1 MLFSALEAVVAVAIG
16 VAIPLVP
23 LTLLWAIQFGF
34 APSFAGFWRA
44 AVDVWLLGHGV
55 DVRFQ
60 LDTATAASLGLPGAD
75 QPVVVT
81 IALLGFALLTALLGV
96 RAGGRIAETGH
107 LLLGTI
113 VLVVT
118 GGIASAA
125 VTLSA
130 LHVDARPSIWQGAL
144 LPTLALAL
152 GAGIGLLAAVRPG
165 LPRADAVLR
174 AAIGGALR
182 TGVASVA
189 LILGLSAIAVAL
201 LVVGHYGELIRLY
214 EALHTG
220 VVGGLAL
227 TLAQLALLPDVVVWA
242 ASWFAGPGFALG
254 TGSHVSPLGTAVGPV
269 PAIPLLGAIPTGDL
283 AFGFAGLIVPVA
295 AGFLAGVAARPTLN
309 RTFAEHDGARWPALL
324 ATGLGGGVVGGL
336 LMGLLA
342 WAAAGAAGPGRLV
355 QVGPDPVAVGL
366 LSALEIGV
374 AALIGVA
381 TSVRLPARLRAR
393 EPRSGTD
400 LGAGVAATARKGP
413 RS

>member
-1 MLFSALEAVVAVAIG
+1 VTRRLTVLFSALEAVIAVAIG

-60 LDTATAASLGLPGAD
+60 LDAATATSLGIAGAD

-96 RAGGRIAETGH
+96 RAGGRIADTGH
-107 LLLGTI
+107 LLLGSIT
-113 VLVVT
+113 VVVVGGVVST
-118 GGIASAA
+118 G

-144 LPTLALAL
+144 LPTVALAL
-152 GAGIGLLAAVRPG
+152 GVGVGLLAAVRPR
-165 LPRADAVLR
+165 LPRADPMLR

-182 TGVASVA
+182 TGAASVA
-189 LILGLSAIAVAL
+189 LLIGVAAIAVAV

-220 VVGGLAL
+220 LLGGLAL
-227 TLAQLALLPDVVVWA
+227 TLAQLAFLPDVVIWA
-242 ASWFAGPGFALG
+242 GSWFAGPGFALG

-283 AFGFAGLIVPVA
+283 AFGFAGLVVPVA
-295 AGFLAGVAARPTLN
+295 AGFLAGVAARPSLN
-309 RTFAEHDGARWPALL
+309 RTLAEHDGPRWPALL
-324 ATGLGGGVVGGL
+324 ATGLGGGAVGGL

-342 WAAAGAAGPGRLV
+342 WAATGSAGPGRLV
-355 QVGPDPVAVGL
+355 QVGPDPIAVGL
-366 LSALEIGV
+366 ASALEIGV

-381 TSVRLPARLRAR
+381 TSIRLPARLRAR
-393 EPRSGTD
+393 
-400 LGAGVAATARKGP
+400 ARELDQ
-413 RS
+413 

>member
-1 MLFSALEAVVAVAIG
+1 MTRRLTVLFSALEAIVAIAIG

-34 APSFAGFWRA
+34 APAYAGFWRA

-60 LDTATAASLGLPGAD
+60 LDATTAASLGLAGAD

-81 IALLGFALLTALLGV
+81 IALLGFALLTALLGA

-107 LLLGTI
+107 VLLGS
-113 VLVVT
+113 VALVVT
-118 GGIASAA
+118 AFVVSTG

-144 LPTLALAL
+144 LPTLTLAV
-152 GAGIGLLAAVRPG
+152 GAGIGLLAALRPAL
-165 LPRADAVLR
+165 LPAAGALVR

-182 TGVASVA
+182 TGAA
-189 LILGLSAIAVAL
+189 AVAL
-201 LVVGHYGELIRLY
+201 LLGVSAITVALLVIGHYGQLIRLY

-227 TLAQLALLPDVVVWA
+227 TLGQLALLPDVVIWA
-242 ASWFAGPGFALG
+242 ASWFTGSGFALG
-254 TGSHVSPLGTAVGPV
+254 AGSHVSPLGTAVGPV

-283 AFGFAGLIVPVA
+283 AFGFAGLIVPVV
-295 AGFLAGVAARPTLN
+295 AGFLAGAAARPALD
-309 RTFAEHDGARWPALL
+309 RALADREGSRWPALL

-342 WAAAGAAGPGRLV
+342 WAAAGSAGPGRLV
-355 QVGPDPVAVGL
+355 QVGPDPLAVGL
-366 LSALEIGV
+366 TSAAEIGV

-381 TSVRLPARLRAR
+381 TSIRLPGRLARGMR
-393 EPRSGTD
+393 GD
-400 LGAGVAATARKGP
+400 Q
-413 RS
+413 

>member
-1 MLFSALEAVVAVAIG
+1 MTRRLTLLFSALEAVVAVAIG

-44 AVDVWLLGHGV
+44 AVDAWLLGHGV

-60 LDTATAASLGLPGAD
+60 LDATTAASLGLPGAD

-107 LLLGTI
+107 LLLGSLT
-113 VLVVT
+113 LVVT
-118 GGIASAA
+118 GGIVSAA
-125 VTLSA
+125 ATLSA

-144 LPTLALAL
+144 LPTLALAV
-152 GAGIGLLAAVRPG
+152 GAAIGLLAAVRPR
-165 LPRADAVLR
+165 LPGADAMLR
-174 AAIGGALR
+174 AAVGGALR
-182 TGVASVA
+182 TGTAAVA
-189 LILGLSAIAVAL
+189 LLLGVAAITVAL

-227 TLAQLALLPDVVVWA
+227 TLAQLALVPDVVIWA

-283 AFGFAGLIVPVA
+283 AFGFAGIIVPVA
-295 AGFLAGVAARPTLN
+295 AGFLAGVAARPSLD
-309 RTFAEHDGARWPALL
+309 RALAEHTGSRWPALL
-324 ATGLGGGVVGGL
+324 ATGLGGGVVGGVL
-336 LMGLLA
+336 LGLLA
-342 WAAAGAAGPGRLV
+342 WAATGSAGPGRLV

-366 LSALEIGV
+366 VGALEIGV
-374 AALIGVA
+374 AALVGVA
-381 TSVRLPARLRAR
+381 TSIRLPRRLRAA
-393 EPRSGTD
+393 EGQ
-400 LGAGVAATARKGP
+400 
-413 RS
+413 